1 MGSGLASAP
10 NLIRKA
16 GLRRLLTIHA
26 HRLAHVHADPATAQ
40 AVPLGLTLGIAALAT
55 VKFRRGFVPAWRTGD
70 GPSPPRCSIH
80 WWRQRFNRPTPG
92 KKKGAGLPQLPCAAL
107 CINQRPGT
115 RQQVREASML
125 STDALLFRAV
135 QVPFLKYTNGTKR
148 SEAEQLVAVWV

>member
-1 MGSGLASAP
+1 MDETVVRFGLFE
-10 NLIRKA
+10 LER
-16 GLRRLLTIHA
+16 LHRRVRGRATGGVKDSVA
-26 HRLAHVHADPATAQ
+26 H
-40 AVPLGLTLGIAALAT
+40 
-55 VKFRRGFVPAWRTGD
+55 
-70 GPSPPRCSIH
+70 
-80 WWRQRFNRPTPG
+80 PG